1 MTQTGTKLGVSITT
15 RDARTRALT
24 GSPRL
29 SLRHKHAR
37 PTITNVLKRESR
49 VPSDARR
56 QLGTA
61 VHPPTAATL
70 RNGLNDRNR
79 PNPEIRYVFEGRL
92 WPPAREGNRS
102 HSPPFIRLRSQ
113 SHSSPRPR
121 AHIDAQS
128 QAAMSTLPVSPLAD
142 FLLPSDLN
150 SIRHRLRASRSS

>member
-79 PNPEIRYVFEGRL
+79 PRAEI
-92 WPPAREGNRS
+92 
-102 HSPPFIRLRSQ
+102 
-113 SHSSPRPR
+113 
-121 AHIDAQS
+121 
-128 QAAMSTLPVSPLAD
+128 
-142 FLLPSDLN
+142 LPSITRPGISADERARVSKRRAARLQTGIPKIPRLDHMRPDLRRN
-150 SIRHRLRASRSS
+150 RDIGCACRSGIEKAFGGADLDQHRRKPA